1 MEILFEERKK
11 KKRWAFGDCELVYMG
26 DGLTMRTTLLGVI
39 KLQRFGPAE
48 LRKEMK
54 EKEI

>member
-11 KKRWAFGDCELVYMG
+11 KRWAFGDYEVVYMG
-26 DGLTMRTTLLGVI
+26 DGLTMRITLLGVM

>member
-11 KKRWAFGDCELVYMG
+11 KRWAFGDCEVVYMG
-26 DGLTMRTTLLGVI
+26 DGLTMRITLLGVM